1 MAALWRGIVIAR
13 NTPINLAENSGES
26 FLCHPARVGR
36 LTQSGAYVPTQE
48 ERLAPTAEE
57 SASRYPSSM
66 PNENYQSASE
76 MIRSLDK
83 IRVPYEQLEER
94 GPFRLLRFSP
104 PYWDG
109 YEFWLVNE
117 KGFMWEPGESLAS
130 LHGYLEGNEAK
141 EYMESAA

>member
-1 MAALWRGIVIAR
+1 V
-13 NTPINLAENSGES
+13 
-26 FLCHPARVGR
+26 
-36 LTQSGAYVPTQE
+36 
-48 ERLAPTAEE
+48 
-57 SASRYPSSM
+57 

-83 IRVPYEQLEER
+83 IRVPHEILDTH

-117 KGFMWEPGESLAS
+117 KGFMWEPAESLKG
-130 LHGYLEGNEAK
+130 LWIYLEGPEAQ
-141 EYMESAA
+141 EYIANA